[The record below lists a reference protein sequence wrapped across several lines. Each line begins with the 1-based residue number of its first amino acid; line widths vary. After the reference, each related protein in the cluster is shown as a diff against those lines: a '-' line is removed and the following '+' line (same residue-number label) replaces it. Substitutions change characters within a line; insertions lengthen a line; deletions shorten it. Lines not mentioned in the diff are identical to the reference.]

1 VHPKTME
8 PLGMALLAC
17 LEGNSEAGIIVR
29 RDDRKEESIVD
40 GQKSAFTAEIQA
52 ASRLAIRPGLS
63 QQVR

>member
-1 VHPKTME
+1 
-8 PLGMALLAC
+8 MALLAC

-40 GQKSAFTAEIQA
+40 GQKSAFAAEIQA